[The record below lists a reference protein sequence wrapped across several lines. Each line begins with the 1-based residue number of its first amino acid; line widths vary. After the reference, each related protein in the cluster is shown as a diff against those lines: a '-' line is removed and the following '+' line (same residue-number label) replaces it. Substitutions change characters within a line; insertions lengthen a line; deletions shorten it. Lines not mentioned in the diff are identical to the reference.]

1 MSTEPPDEP
10 PPFIRGP
17 GPDYEPPPV
26 DTLIDPEIPA
36 RIAAKG
42 RDLVL
47 AVLDENGIRKTENGW
62 TRETPATE
70 GDAR

>member
-1 MSTEPPDEP
+1 MTDTPDEP
-10 PPFIRGP
+10 PPWVTGP
-17 GPDYEPPPV
+17 PPDYAPPPIE
-26 DTLIDPEIPA
+26 DLIDPEIPA
-36 RIAAKG
+36 RIAATG

-70 GDAR
+70 GERP